1 MPGSSLLEGK
11 FRGGEM
17 SSQVKRGARTASA
30 DPAELGFLLADSS
43 FKPLYVNSQAVQ
55 ILAYPKNV
63 RKMRS
68 LDGLLHEKIKS
79 MLPSQGLF
87 SKSSFLAEFI
97 SGNRRYLCRMFL
109 VDTPAVNSSRP
120 NVALLLERAPRTSL
134 DLQQLFEIH
143 HLTQR
148 EQETVQLLI
157 QGLTG
162 KEIASR
168 MKVSP
173 NTVKAFLRLVMI
185 KMGVSTRSGIMGK
198 IIQARQ

>member
-1 MPGSSLLEGK
+1 
-11 FRGGEM
+11 M
-17 SSQVKRGARTASA
+17 SGQVKRGGRTASA
-30 DPAELGFLLADSS
+30 GPAGFGFILADSS
-43 FKPLYVNSQAVQ
+43 LKPLYVDSHAAQ
-55 ILAYPKNV
+55 ILAYPKSV

-68 LDGLLHEKIKS
+68 LDAPLHEKIKS

-87 SKSSFLAEFI
+87 SKPSFLAEFI

-109 VDTPAVNSSRP
+109 VDTPAVHPSNPS
-120 NVALLLERAPRTSL
+120 VVLLLERAPRSSV
-134 DLQQLFEIH
+134 DLQQLFQMH
-143 HLTQR
+143 NLTQR

-198 IIQARQ
+198 IIQAKP